1 MTIVPRFV
9 LIVMFRVPARG
20 SPLAGGVPTSLRSV
34 FGAADALGSGLG
46 FHLQAA
52 GAAAAVALG
61 AAVGVFF
68 FPPDVMTSTSTRH
81 SPATAPTAE
90 AMIVVRRRRRLAEAA
105 RSAISRS
112 RRARAAAR
120 WRSLVGLTVCVP
132 SRMECWRPDRVLASG
147 QGFVDVEPDG
157 AGVGDAAADPL
168 GWGWLPMV
176 NVWMVM
182 SFFGW
187 PPPPSRLAKA
197 LSAPAAATCCTTS
210 RPAVTCPKRVKL
222 GGSTPSL

>member
-61 AAVGVFF
+61 G
-68 FPPDVMTSTSTRH
+68 
-81 SPATAPTAE
+81 
-90 AMIVVRRRRRLAEAA
+90 
-105 RSAISRS
+105 
-112 RRARAAAR
+112 
-120 WRSLVGLTVCVP
+120 
-132 SRMECWRPDRVLASG
+132 G
-147 QGFVDVEPDG
+147 QGVVAGEPGG
-157 AGVGDAAADPL
+157 AGGGDAAADPL

-176 NVWMVM
+176 SVWRVM

>member
-46 FHLQAA
+46 VHLQAA

-61 AAVGVFF
+61 A
-68 FPPDVMTSTSTRH
+68 
-81 SPATAPTAE
+81 
-90 AMIVVRRRRRLAEAA
+90 
-105 RSAISRS
+105 
-112 RRARAAAR
+112 
-120 WRSLVGLTVCVP
+120 
-132 SRMECWRPDRVLASG
+132 
-147 QGFVDVEPDG
+147 
-157 AGVGDAAADPL
+157 GVGDAARDPL